1 MGFHGVISGHVEW
14 YKVIW
19 GGMESYGFIYSHK
32 ESNWVKIGS
41 NYRIGPRFWNFSRF
55 WSGSVTGFEICL
67 GPGPVPEFEFFL
79 GSGPVPGSE
88 SFLGSGPSWSGIS
101 KNVSVLVRT
110 GPRFPKFFRSQ
121 SGPEPTGFGRWIP
134 DQMVKSPGHCCH
146 FYVQWSNGGLKMSQN
161 NMTSCLL
168 SFNLFYN
175 GTKHENRRLRMIY
188 ELKIQ
193 NFPTIITVSRC
204 YGHVHPNRWLM
215 NSSDLK

>member
-1 MGFHGVISGHVEW
+1 MTRN
-14 YKVIW
+14 
-19 GGMESYGFIYSHK
+19 FITK
-32 ESNWVKIGS
+32 FVTQTITGNT
-41 NYRIGPRFWNFSRF
+41 RRMDPR
-55 WSGSVTGFEICL
+55 TA
-67 GPGPVPEFEFFL
+67 
-79 GSGPVPGSE
+79 
-88 SFLGSGPSWSGIS
+88 WSGIS
-101 KNVSVLVRT
+101 KTVSVLVRA
-110 GPRFPKFFRSQ
+110 GPEFLKFSRSWSELVLDFQ
-121 SGPEPTGFGRWIP
+121 NFSGPGPEPTGFGRWIP